1 MMMPLMLVTVL
12 NMTMSLMMMMMTVVM
27 YGKGGREGGTKE
39 GGAIINMIN
48 LLCRDM
54 QTVDTV
60 SHNGYLPDE

>member
-12 NMTMSLMMMMMTVVM
+12 NTTMTLMMTVVM

-39 GGAIINMIN
+39 RGAIINMIN

>member
-12 NMTMSLMMMMMTVVM
+12 NMTMTLMMTVVM

>member
-12 NMTMSLMMMMMTVVM
+12 NMTMTLMMMMTVVM
-27 YGKGGREGGTKE
+27 YGKGGREGRTKE
-39 GGAIINMIN
+39 RGAIINMIN

>member
-12 NMTMSLMMMMMTVVM
+12 NMTMTLMMMMTVVM

-39 GGAIINMIN
+39 RGAIINMIN

>member
-12 NMTMSLMMMMMTVVM
+12 NMTMTLMMTVVM

-39 GGAIINMIN
+39 RGAIINMIN